1 MTPPLLSFDRVS
13 KRHWRG
19 RHEIVVLDDVSFTLD
34 AGEFAA
40 IFGQRAAGKT
50 TLLRIAAGIEPADSG
65 TVIFLGEDLTRWA
78 PSRMGGWM
86 RRRQRTNRLHP
97 RMGWM
102 RRRGPFLASM
112 QMLDYVALPLLGS
125 VSHDEAHRLA
135 TRALRRIGADDLARA
150 TWGAL
155 SDAERTLVML
165 AQAIV
170 REPAL
175 LVADDPTLGLGVGE
189 RDGVL
194 RLLRAIA
201 EETGM
206 AVLMAV
212 PDVPDM
218 LRSHTVMSL
227 SDGELILPTRRD
239 APAEV
244 IEFPR
249 ERGESA

>member
-1 MTPPLLSFDRVS
+1 VTAPLLVLDGVS
-13 KRHWRG
+13 RRHWRG
-19 RHEIVVLDDVSFTLD
+19 RHEIVVLDGVSFELD

-40 IFGQRAAGKT
+40 IFGQRASGKT
-50 TLLRIAAGIEPADSG
+50 TLLRIAAGIEPPDEGSVRF
-65 TVIFLGEDLTRWA
+65 TRDDLAARA
-78 PSRMGGWM
+78 K
-86 RRRQRTNRLHP
+86 RRGSTLHP
-97 RMGWM
+97 RIGWM
-102 RRRGPFLASM
+102 RRRGPHLASM
-112 QMLDYVALPLLGS
+112 KMIDYVALPLLGRMP
-125 VSHDEAHRLA
+125 HTDAHRVA
-135 TRALRRIGADDLARA
+135 TRALRGMGADELARA
-150 TWGAL
+150 RWGEL
-155 SDAERTLVML
+155 SDAERTLVLL

-175 LVADDPTLGLGVGE
+175 LVADDPTLGLGSTE
-189 RDGVL
+189 REAVL
-194 RLLRAIA
+194 TRMRAIA
-201 EETGM
+201 EESGM

-239 APAEV
+239 ERAEV